1 MITFK
6 KKENKK
12 LSEHFSPSE
21 FKCSCN
27 KCKDQFISPQLIEK
41 LEQVRVKYGKPIVIT
56 SGYRCPAHNT
66 AIGGK
71 VGSSHVSGLA
81 ADIAPALV
89 TLDELDDLYEI
100 CYNIFDNIGDGR
112 NKKFIHVDVREPK
125 KSGKRHWLY

>member
-12 LSEHFSPSE
+12 FSTHFSSNE
-21 FKCSCN
+21 FQCTCN
-27 KCKDQFISPQLIEK
+27 NCKDQFISPQLIEK
-41 LEQVRVKYGKPIVIT
+41 LEEVRKKYGKPINIT
-56 SGYRCPAHNT
+56 SGYRCPAHNVEV
-66 AIGGK
+66 GGK

-81 ADIAPALV
+81 ADITPALMN
-89 TLDELDDLYEI
+89 LDELDELYEI

-112 NKKFIHVDVREPK
+112 NKKFIHVDVREAK